1 MDWAG
6 VLILMLGALCVL
18 LMLGLPVAFA
28 FIAVNIGGAFF
39 ILGGENGLIQMT
51 RNAASSLT
59 SFQLAPIPLFILM
72 GEILFHSGIA
82 YRAIDAI
89 ERVITRL
96 PGRMALVSVAGGTV
110 FSALSGSTIANTAML
125 GSTLLPDML
134 KRGYHP
140 SMAMGP
146 IMASGAIAMLIPPSA
161 LAVLLGSLAGMSIAQ
176 LLVAGILPALIL
188 AALFTLYIISR
199 ALMDP
204 GLAPADDPAR
214 LSLKERWRPF
224 IRYVLP
230 LFGIFLV
237 VIGGLLAGLATPT
250 ESAALGCVAAV
261 IAAAGY
267 RSLSWIGL
275 KKALMETVKISVMI
289 LFIIVASQTFS
300 QILSFSGATQR
311 PDPHHRGAGARPD
324 HDPDRDHPDP
334 LVPRLFH
341 RSGLDDDGDDP
352 DLRAPGRRR
361 RNRSAGARRRL
372 SADHGD
378 RPPDPALRPP
388 PVRHEG
394 RGTADH
400 RHGPDLPRRHP
411 VRDHQAGRADPDRAV
426 PPDRHHPAGGH
437 AMTADAPR
445 PRKRRA
451 PQPDA
456 PAEPSASSEPDP
468 YADLDQFLPYLL
480 NRVMGRMNQLL
491 AERLKRH
498 GISFQEWRV
507 LLVLANKGPR
517 TIRTLSEDTIIPHS
531 TLSRMLDRMQR
542 DGLVVREVSAT
553 DARTV
558 TVAVTGEG
566 AGLFKEIRHHGLAVL
581 RQAADGLSDA
591 EVASM
596 RGLASR
602 MAGSLGL
609 ADKT

>member
-204 GLAPADDPAR
+204 GLAPPDNPAR

-267 RSLSWIGL
+267 RSLTWIGL

-300 QILSFSGATQR
+300 QILSFSGAT
-311 PDPHHRGAGARPD
+311 
-324 HDPDRDHPDP
+324 
-334 LVPRLFH
+334 
-341 RSGLDDDGDDP
+341 SGLIRTIEALALDP
-352 DLRAPGRRR
+352 TTILIAIILILLFLGCFIDQVSMMMVTIPIF
-361 RNRSAGARRRL
+361 
-372 SADHGD
+372 
-378 RPPDPALRPP
+378 
-388 PVRHEG
+388 
-394 RGTADH
+394 
-400 RHGPDLPRRHP
+400 
-411 VRDHQAGRADPDRAV
+411 V
-426 PPDRHHPAGGH
+426 P
-437 AMTADAPR
+437 
-445 PRKRRA
+445 
-451 PQPDA
+451 
-456 PAEPSASSEPDP
+456 
-468 YADLDQFLPYLL
+468 
-480 NRVMGRMNQLL
+480 L
-491 AERLKRH
+491 AEAV
-498 GISFQEWRV
+498 GID
-507 LLVLANKGPR
+507 LLVLGIVYLLTMEIGLLTPPFGLLLFVMKGVAPT
-517 TIRTLSEDTIIPHS
+517 TIGMGQIYR
-531 TLSRMLDRMQR
+531 
-542 DGLVVREVSAT
+542 
-553 DARTV
+553 
-558 TVAVTGEG
+558 AVTP
-566 AGLFKEIRHHGLAVL
+566 FVIIKLAVL
-581 RQAADGLSDA
+581 TLIVLFPQIGTILPEA
-591 EVASM
+591 M
-596 RGLASR
+596 R
-602 MAGSLGL
+602 
-609 ADKT
+609 